1 MQIKRQIE
9 ELVRVELTNSQ
20 FTALESF
27 VSSQGIAIFRNS
39 TLLKAINRND
49 MPTAVAEFRKWI
61 LQSGRPS
68 VELADL
74 REKEIALF
82 TKQS

>member
-9 ELVRVELTNSQ
+9 ELVRVNLTNSQ
-20 FTALESF
+20 FEALESF

-39 TLLKAINRND
+39 ALLKAINRND
-49 MPTAVAEFRKWI
+49 TQTAVEEFRKWI

-74 REKEIALF
+74 REKEISLF
-82 TKQS
+82 TK